1 MGPSSRSF
9 PDRERAA
16 LADLLAELGP
26 DAPTCCAGWTT
37 AHLAAHLVVRD
48 RRPDALPGFGLETLA
63 HLHGLG
69 RRPAR
74 PGAGHETLP
83 HLHGRGRWSHR
94 LEDRLRTSTPY
105 AEIVDRVRSGPP
117 AGAPMAWPVLADLLN
132 TTEDAIHH
140 EDARRA
146 QPGWAPRVL
155 PRAAQDQLWTAVTFF
170 ARRAAGPAGLLLRR
184 SDVPAVEKRIGPGG
198 TTVEGEPLE
207 LLLWASGRSDVARV
221 SIS

>member
-1 MGPSSRSF
+1 MSSSSLAQH
-9 PDRERAA
+9 ERTD

-48 RRPDALPGFGLETLA
+48 RRPDALPRFG
-63 HLHGLG
+63 
-69 RRPAR
+69 R
-74 PGAGHETLP
+74 ETLP
-83 HLHGRGRWSHR
+83 HLRGLSRWSHR

-132 TTEDAIHH
+132 ATEYAIHH

-146 QPGWAPRVL
+146 TPGWGPRVR
-155 PRAAQDQLWTAVTFF
+155 PRAAQDQLWKAVTFL

-184 SDVPAVEKRIGPGG
+184 SDVSAVEERIGPGG
-198 TTVEGEPLE
+198 PRGGGDPLE
-207 LLLWASGRSDVARV
+207 LLLWASGRSDFARV